1 MGIRRGGNRTGIKWN
16 KGGAKRRKNYID
28 VDFSNFA
35 DFAEKLDRLN
45 ADLKQIFGDA
55 MERAAERVQEDTRE
69 AVEASNLP
77 AGGNYSTGDT
87 ASSIIRD
94 TKVKWSGSLGEVH
107 LGFDKSKPGA
117 GGFLIT
123 GTPKM
128 APDAALATM
137 YTGKK
142 YQKQINDQIKK
153 DLQEALDELGGG

>member
-16 KGGAKRRKNYID
+16 KGGSKSRKNYIA

-69 AVEASNLP
+69 AVESSYLP
-77 AGGNYSTGDT
+77 AGGKYSTGDT
-87 ASSIIRD
+87 QSSIIRD
-94 TKVKWSGSLGEVH
+94 TKVKWSGSVGEVH

-128 APDAALATM
+128 QPDAALATM

-142 YQKQINDQIKK
+142 YQRQINDQIKK
-153 DLQEALDELGGG
+153 DLQEALDELGGK